1 MKRSTIATFLTF
13 FMLWLVLL
21 AAAVFLFQQ
30 RQTLRQTTSSLE
42 SSLAAREEAISRLDG
57 ALSDNQVA
65 LATAE
70 ATLSDLTGQLTTSQ
84 QQVAATQEQLA
95 TAEASLSEQAGA
107 LATSQ
112 ATLAQSEAEL
122 QQLQEQLP
130 QVMMVTPA
138 DGDILPPNQPVAILV
153 AASDLRGVVAVNLTI
168 GDKTLTNDLD
178 GKQTLAVVQENWL
191 PPAEGVYTINV
202 MAVNGDGR
210 ASNPVSVTI
219 NVFDPAARNAALR
232 AEVETNV
239 IELRGLEPLSPITP
253 TLLTTEEL
261 RERLQA
267 DLEAEVTPA
276 ETQDDVVALSAFD
289 FVEPD
294 FDLYNFTLNLYSEQI
309 AGFYD
314 PETGEFVVISDD
326 HNLDPLEQSTHAHEF
341 VHALQDQYYALEL
354 LEDSE
359 LDSEAQAALRALA
372 EGDAFLTQLLF
383 EESGYF
389 SEAEQT
395 EISQLRN
402 EAPTEVYDAAP
413 AALQASFVFPYT
425 AGINFVATLY
435 RQGGFAAVD
444 AAWADPPQST
454 EHILHP
460 DRYLAGDDVPQLVSL
475 TPLTATLGAG
485 WRRVDEDILGEFF
498 LRLYLGQELDEEMV
512 DTAATGWGGDRYAVY
527 WHEAEGNVVMVLRLT
542 WDTAADG
549 EEFTLAYEEYAQA
562 VTGAEGEAQAGG
574 GTCWLGEDVFCLYQ
588 VGDDTLV
595 VRAPDLPTAA
605 AVSALQR

>member
-1 MKRSTIATFLTF
+1 MKHSTIATFLTL

-30 RQTLRQTTSSLE
+30 RQILRQTTSSLE
-42 SSLAAREEAISRLDG
+42 SSLVARGDTISRLEN

-65 LATAE
+65 LVTAE
-70 ATLSDLTGQLTTSQ
+70 ATLGDLAGQLATNQ
-84 QQVAATQEQLA
+84 QQMAASQEQLA
-95 TAEASLSEQAGA
+95 TAEASLSDQADA
-107 LATSQ
+107 LATVQ
-112 ATLAQSEAEL
+112 AMVAQQETEL
-122 QQLQEQLP
+122 QQLAEQPP
-130 QVMMVTPA
+130 QVTVVSPA
-138 DGDILPPNQPVAILV
+138 DGEILPPNQPASILV
-153 AASDLRGVVAVNLTI
+153 AASDPRGVAAVNLTI
-168 GDKTLTNDLD
+168 EDKTSAHDLD
-178 GKQTLAVVQENWL
+178 DKQTLAVVQESWL
-191 PPAEGVYTINV
+191 PPAEGVYTISV

-210 ASNPVSVTI
+210 ASDPVSVTV

-232 AEVETNV
+232 AEVEANV
-239 IELRGLEPLSPITP
+239 IELRGLEPLTPITP
-253 TLLTTEEL
+253 TLLATEEL

-326 HNLDPLEQSTHAHEF
+326 NNLDPLEQSTHAHEF

-389 SEAEQT
+389 SEAEQA
-395 EISQLRN
+395 EINQLRN

-425 AGINFVATLY
+425 AGINFVVTLY

-498 LRLYLGQELDEEMV
+498 LRLYLGQELDEETV
-512 DTAATGWGGDRYAVY
+512 DTAATGWGGDHYAVY
-527 WHEAEGNVVMVLRLT
+527 WDEAEGDVVMVLRLA
-542 WDTAADG
+542 WDTTADS
-549 EEFTLAYEEYAQA
+549 EEFTLAYQEYAQA
-562 VTGAEGEAQAGG
+562 VTGVEGESQAGG
-574 GTCWLGEDVFCLYQ
+574 GACWQEEDVFCLYQ
-588 VGDDTLV
+588 IGDDTLV
-595 VRAPDLPTAA
+595 VRAPDVTRAA
-605 AVSALQR
+605 AVAALQR